1 MLVLGWNNVDGI
13 MFKFYHN
20 SKSSISNLL
29 LVENAVIEKTIKMN
43 DNNNGDAGKFL
54 CVEV

>member
-1 MLVLGWNNVDGI
+1 MLVLGEIVDEI

-20 SKSSISNLL
+20 SKSSVSNLL